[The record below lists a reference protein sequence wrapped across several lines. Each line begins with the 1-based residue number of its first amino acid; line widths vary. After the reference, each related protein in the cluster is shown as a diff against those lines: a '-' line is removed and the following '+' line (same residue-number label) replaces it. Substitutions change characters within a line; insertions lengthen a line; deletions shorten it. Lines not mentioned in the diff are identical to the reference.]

1 MENNLNL
8 IKRGID
14 ELLNEEELQAKLKS
28 KKQLVVKAGFDP
40 TAPDLHLGH
49 TVLIN
54 KLRHFQQLN
63 FKDNPSK
70 IPSMTLEIAL
80 NKYKINVVYRLIT

>member
-14 ELLNEEELQAKLKS
+14 ELLNEEELQAQNLKP

-49 TVLIN
+49 TVLN
-54 KLRHFQQLN
+54 
-63 FKDNPSK
+63 
-70 IPSMTLEIAL
+70 
-80 NKYKINVVYRLIT
+80 